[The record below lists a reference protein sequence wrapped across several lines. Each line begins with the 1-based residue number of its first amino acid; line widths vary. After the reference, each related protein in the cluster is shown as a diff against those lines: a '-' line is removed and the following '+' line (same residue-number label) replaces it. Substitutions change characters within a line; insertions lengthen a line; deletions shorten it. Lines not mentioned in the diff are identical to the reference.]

1 MTASTGSF
9 RAESRRRAFGHGHPG
24 ASMDEAAG
32 GLAHLLGRKWTVP
45 LLLALREEPRGFN
58 ALERHLG
65 VTSKP
70 LAERLDALRCRG
82 FVTRTVHPTTP
93 PTTTYR
99 LTDGGHAFADQVAA
113 LADGVALTDCPE
125 GGTDRCVVPTAPD
138 ADSGERAACC
148 PD

>member
-1 MTASTGSF
+1 
-9 RAESRRRAFGHGHPG
+9 
-24 ASMDEAAG
+24 MDEPAG

-45 LLLALREEPRGFN
+45 LLLALREEPRGFSD
-58 ALERHLG
+58 LERRLG

-99 LTDGGHAFADQVAA
+99 LTDGGRAVADRLTALAEQVA
-113 LADGVALTDCPE
+113 VTDCPTE
-125 GGTDRCVVPTAPD
+125 EADRCVVPATPGGTEAGMGRE
-138 ADSGERAACC
+138 STACC
-148 PD
+148 PDC